1 MFFVKMLTFLAF
13 CLCGII
19 NISIFA
25 YKVCSLEWSIGF
37 ITYY

>member
-13 CLCGII
+13 CLFGIVNFI
-19 NISIFA
+19 IFA
-25 YKVCSLEWSIGF
+25 CKVCSLEWSIGY